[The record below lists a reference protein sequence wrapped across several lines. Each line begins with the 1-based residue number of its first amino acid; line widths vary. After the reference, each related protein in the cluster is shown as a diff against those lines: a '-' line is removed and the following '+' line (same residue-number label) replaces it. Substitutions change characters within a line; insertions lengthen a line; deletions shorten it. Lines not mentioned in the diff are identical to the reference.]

1 MTTFKSVFL
10 IACSVLFLI
19 ACSQRAAE
27 TESIKKKNMT
37 SESYH
42 NDNEEFDNYIAQID
56 DSATLNLGN
65 SLFYSHS
72 DRTSYEL
79 TFKVNDKDQIL
90 RMTEKYTT
98 TETGSIMSNIFYYKD
113 KRTYASKEYFEEGV
127 GKDAY
132 FVERVTYYDENSEPI
147 LTKKRTAPYENYLD
161 QSSFKLTTTQS
172 CSDEKAFRALTQ
184 HDEFETNFRGF
195 VDEGA
200 ERYLMVGENNKGGYE
215 TAILIQKRTPFLR
228 SLYQNQESKIGM
240 KLQVTF
246 RTMKDPAGYE
256 YQALLGV
263 AEVIEKQKSANH

>member
-1 MTTFKSVFL
+1 MTNFKSVFL
-10 IACSVLFLI
+10 LACSVPFLI
-19 ACSQRAAE
+19 ACSE
-27 TESIKKKNMT
+27 KPVEKELDKKKNTT
-37 SESYH
+37 SQDYQD
-42 NDNEEFDNYIAQID
+42 DNEELDRYITQID
-56 DSATLNLGN
+56 DSVTLNLGN

-72 DRTSYEL
+72 DKTSYEL
-79 TFKVNDKDQIL
+79 MFKVNDDDQIL
-90 RMTEKYTT
+90 RMTEKYTV
-98 TETGSIMSNIFYYKD
+98 TENGSIMSNIFYYKD

-127 GKDAY
+127 GDDAY
-132 FVERVTYYDENSEPI
+132 FVERVTYYDEDSKPI

-184 HDEFETNFRGF
+184 QDEFETNFRGF

-200 ERYLMVGENNKGGYE
+200 ERYLMVGENKKGGYE

-263 AEVIEKQKSANH
+263 AEVVEE